1 MPGTDAGH
9 RCCLHATSEHTSSVL
24 RRCSIAPRHS
34 SRCRSQMNVL
44 SAGGIGCRPGSALS
58 ALIWRDPQVTQASQV
73 NVNKRCHTSGVVQL
87 LYSLCYLHVDA
98 LVDSVTVASSCRDIK
113 TSNVLLTREGVAKI
127 ADVGLAITAD
137 YFSAGSATG
146 TFR

>member
-1 MPGTDAGH
+1 M
-9 RCCLHATSEHTSSVL
+9 
-24 RRCSIAPRHS
+24 
-34 SRCRSQMNVL
+34 
-44 SAGGIGCRPGSALS
+44 
-58 ALIWRDPQVTQASQV
+58 
-73 NVNKRCHTSGVVQL
+73 
-87 LYSLCYLHVDA
+87 YSP
-98 LVDSVTVASSCRDIK
+98 CRDIK

>member
-1 MPGTDAGH
+1 M
-9 RCCLHATSEHTSSVL
+9 VF
-24 RRCSIAPRHS
+24 
-34 SRCRSQMNVL
+34 
-44 SAGGIGCRPGSALS
+44 AGGTGCCTGPALP
-58 ALIWRDPQVTQASQV
+58 ALLRRDPQVQQALQGDV
-73 NVNKRCHTSGVVQL
+73 GQHHVTL
-87 LYSLCYLHVDA
+87 LVLCSCCNCLATCIPTDNA
-98 LVDSVTVASSCRDIK
+98 AVASPCRDIK